1 MESRLVCCHECDE
14 LSTLP
19 YPHRPGRYKCPNC
32 GHTLFRYH
40 PEMIERLY
48 AVHIA
53 ALILFLLTNYYPFLT
68 FEVMGNSAQ
77 ANFTTAVRYLYADG
91 DYLLTIAVLMTTL
104 VVPFMRILLML
115 LLFGPLHHNRVPRY
129 APAILKTLSSIT
141 PWGMLDVFLVGALV
155 SIVKLVKMGTIIPG
169 ISLWA
174 FAVLI
179 LVLTY
184 GQSIFDPHLVWDKI
198 EKGQKEGKVIRYS
211 PEMVS

>member
-1 MESRLVCCHECDE
+1 MQSKLYRCRKGEIVESRIVCCHECDE

-19 YPHRPGRYKCPNC
+19 YPHKPGRYKCPNC

-68 FEVMGNSAQ
+68 FEVMGNSAE

-104 VVPFMRILLML
+104 VVPFI
-115 LLFGPLHHNRVPRY
+115 FPKN
-129 APAILKTLSSIT
+129 ALS
-141 PWGMLDVFLVGALV
+141 F
-155 SIVKLVKMGTIIPG
+155 
-169 ISLWA
+169 
-174 FAVLI
+174 
-179 LVLTY
+179 
-184 GQSIFDPHLVWDKI
+184 
-198 EKGQKEGKVIRYS
+198 
-211 PEMVS
+211 